1 MHPINKTKTMK
12 IAVVGATGLVGSKM
26 LQVLDEQQVQMNELI
41 VAASKRSVGKEIV
54 FKGKAHKVVSVDE
67 AIKQRPDI
75 AIFSAGGAASK
86 QYAPRFAAQGT
97 FVIDNSSAWRMD
109 KDVPLVVPEINADTI
124 TNDTKII
131 ANPNCST
138 IQMVMALAPIHKAFG
153 IKRLVIS
160 TYQSVSGSGIKGI
173 NQLNCEEIEYSQLIN
188 QNLDCFVPRND
199 AKRQKTDNSQLS
211 TLNSQPSTPNNPQ
224 LSTLN
229 SQLPNAY
236 PHQIYRNVLPHG
248 GDFCDNGYT
257 TEEEKLVNETCKIL
271 RDNSIAITATVCRVP
286 VTGGHSEA
294 VNVETLRPFDLEE
307 VRKMLASTQGII
319 VQDDPANNLYPMA
332 LTAYDKDE
340 VFVGRIRRDF
350 SVENGLNLWIV
361 SDNIRKGAATNAVQI
376 AQYLIN
382 TQKFGPSTGS
392 GPIVRSE
399 VKGA

>member
-1 MHPINKTKTMK
+1 M
-12 IAVVGATGLVGSKM
+12 VGSKM
-26 LQVLDEQQVQMNELI
+26 LQVLDEQQVRIDELI
-41 VAASKRSVGKEIV
+41 VAASERSVGKEIV
-54 FKGKAHKVVSVDE
+54 FQDKTYKVVSVDE

-86 QYAPRFAAQGT
+86 QYAPRFAEQGS
-97 FVIDNSSAWRMD
+97 FVIDNSSAWRME

-160 TYQSVSGSGIKGI
+160 TYQSVSGSGLKGI
-173 NQLNCEEIEYSQLIN
+173 NQLNCEEIKYSQLIN

-199 AKRQKTDNSQLS
+199 AKRQKTDNSQL
-211 TLNSQPSTPNNPQ
+211 PTPNNSQLPTPNNSQ

-229 SQLPNAY
+229 SQLSNAY
-236 PHQIYRNVLPHG
+236 PHQIYRNVLPHA
-248 GDFCDNGYT
+248 GDFCENDYT
-257 TEEEKLVNETCKIL
+257 TEEEKLVNETRKIL
-271 RDNSIAITATVCRVP
+271 RDNNIAITATACRVP

-294 VNVETLRPFDLEE
+294 VNVETLKPFDIDK
-307 VRKMLASTQGII
+307 VRKMLAAMPGVV
-319 VQDDPANNLYPMA
+319 VQDDPANNIYPMA
-332 LTAYDKDE
+332 ITSFDKDE

-376 AQYLIN
+376 AQYIIR
-382 TQKFGPSTGS
+382 QYFKQ
-392 GPIVRSE
+392 
-399 VKGA
+399 